1 MTTVIHTKSTKL
13 KGLQSVLQFMAMAEL
28 RVAQLQFGEGGGV
41 LRGVFFKLY
50 LIVVGVKPGSERMG
64 VTMEYLV
71 VTASENEKYIW
82 LSGLI

>member
-41 LRGVFFKLY
+41 LRGVFVNC
-50 LIVVGVKPGSERMG
+50 I
-64 VTMEYLV
+64 
-71 VTASENEKYIW
+71 
-82 LSGLI
+82 